1 MREPSADLDKIAREI
16 VDSAILV
23 HRHMGPGL
31 LESVYEICL
40 IDVLKERGLS
50 ISSQMPVSVRFR
62 DRILDAGFRADVVV
76 ENKVL
81 IEIKSVEKLSG
92 LHEAQLLTYLKLSQI
107 ELGFLLNFNSPLMK
121 EGIRRFYKP
130 QEEILAPLASWR

>member
-1 MREPSADLDKIAREI
+1 MREPSADLDRIAKEI
-16 VDSAILV
+16 VDSAITV
-23 HRHMGPGL
+23 HKHMGPGL

-50 ISSQMPVSVRFR
+50 LNSQVPISVKFR
-62 DRILDAGFRADVVV
+62 DKILDAGFRADIIV

-81 IEIKSVEKLSG
+81 IEIKSVEKLAG
-92 LHEAQLLTYLKLSQI
+92 IHEAQILTYLKLSGI
-107 ELGFLLNFNSPLMK
+107 EFGFLLNFNSPLMK

-130 QEEILAPLASWR
+130 LQESLAPLASWR